1 MWYVNRIPKETLNLY
16 LMGLG
21 PIGPIGVSYK
31 FRYFLGRVQFLPV
44 WLQVWYLHMI
54 SPTYSPPDSSL
65 EQDWSVG
72 GWMDWP
78 VFHMEPDDHDLWKS
92 L

>member
-1 MWYVNRIPKETLNLY
+1 M
-16 LMGLG
+16 
-21 PIGPIGVSYK
+21 
-31 FRYFLGRVQFLPV
+31 PV

-54 SPTYSPPDSSL
+54 SPTYSPPDSSS

-78 VFHMEPDDHDLWKS
+78 VFNMEPDDHDSWES